1 MFDVAKCLS
10 PSFLIIEDIDRITEP
25 IAQQFADRLA
35 SLTPVCLTKLFFE
48 FFNFVSHCIL
58 FLISKHVPLQ

>member
-10 PSFLIIEDIDRITEP
+10 PSFLIIEDIDHITEP

-35 SLTPVCLTKLFFE
+35 SLTPVCYTQLILRASICFSLF
-48 FFNFVSHCIL
+48 SLI
-58 FLISKHVPLQ
+58 ISKHVPLQ